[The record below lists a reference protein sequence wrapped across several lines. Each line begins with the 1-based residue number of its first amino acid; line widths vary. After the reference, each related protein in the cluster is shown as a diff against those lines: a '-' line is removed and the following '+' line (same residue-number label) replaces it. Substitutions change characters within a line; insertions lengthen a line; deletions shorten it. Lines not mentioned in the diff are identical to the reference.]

1 MNKQYNESRVVID
14 EQPKIL
20 TGGFSGDI
28 MIRLPQ
34 SVLRI
39 YKGRPDSRH
48 IGLLRALG
56 ETRVAPQ
63 IYHEFGT
70 GHIEEYINGNLL
82 SMDDSEE
89 MFLSVARAL
98 AQLHTIHLESF
109 PTVNIWDPWT
119 ELYKCIDVFS
129 KESASA
135 SETGIDRLST
145 NKISAE
151 IESLHYLLRPLMEE
165 DSEQFCLSH
174 NDLFRGNIIRCG
186 DDVRFIDWEMIALFH
201 PLYDVANFFC
211 ECCIDTNLNYDTSL
225 FPSSDRQTEF
235 IRICIGRDP
244 TMRDKYIMHLFIIL
258 SHLYWAVSGSTYTQD
273 YSSARFAQYRIYKAN
288 LSNFSWEPDH
298 GS

>member
-20 TGGFSGDI
+20 TGGFSGDVL
-28 MIRLPQ
+28 IRLPQ

-39 YKGRPDSRH
+39 YKNSPDSRH

-63 IYHEFGT
+63 IYHYFDT

-135 SETGIDRLST
+135 SELVIDVFSADEV
-145 NKISAE
+145 SAE
-151 IESLHYLLRPLMEE
+151 IESIHNLLRPLMEE

-201 PLYDVANFFC
+201 PLYDVANFSV
-211 ECCIDTNLNYDTSL
+211 N
-225 FPSSDRQTEF
+225 
-235 IRICIGRDP
+235 
-244 TMRDKYIMHLFIIL
+244 
-258 SHLYWAVSGSTYTQD
+258 AVL
-273 YSSARFAQYRIYKAN
+273 I
-288 LSNFSWEPDH
+288 
-298 GS
+298 